1 MKLYPAIDI
10 LGGEVVTLRMG
21 DFEDTTVYSD
31 EPATM
36 ATEFLAHGAR
46 NIHVIDLNRAKH
58 DGENDDKISAIA
70 DIRGLELQVGGGV
83 SSMEDLEKFLS
94 LGANRVVIGTAIITD
109 KDFVKEACKKYPDNL
124 VAAIDMR
131 DGKAM
136 VKAMKEKSD
145 VDAYDM
151 LKRAKDYGFKH
162 AIFTDANHNDTTDGI
177 DIDAFKK
184 AAEVFG
190 APIIAAGGLKDFEEL
205 QDLSELG
212 DDVLEGVIISRVL
225 YDKHYMIQEALQIVE
240 GERE

>member
-36 ATEFLAHGAR
+36 ATEFLAHGVR
-46 NIHVIDLNRAKH
+46 NLHVVDLNKAKH
-58 DGENDDKISAIA
+58 DGSNYDKISEIA
-70 DIRGLELQVGGGV
+70 DIRGLDIQVGGGV
-83 SSMEDLEKFLS
+83 SSMEDIEKLIE
-94 LGANRVVIGTAIITD
+94 LGANRIVIGTAIISD
-109 KDFVKEACKKYPDNL
+109 PDFVKEACAKYDDKL

-151 LKRAKDYGFKH
+151 LERAKKMGFKH
-162 AIFTDANHNDTTDGI
+162 AIFTDANHNDTTEGVENET
-177 DIDAFKK
+177 FVK

-190 APIIAAGGLKDFEEL
+190 GPIIAAGGFKNFEALEEL
-205 QDLSELG
+205 HELG
-212 DDVLEGVIISRVL
+212 DEVLEGVIISRVL
-225 YDKHYMIQEALQIVE
+225 YDKHYMVQEALLAVE